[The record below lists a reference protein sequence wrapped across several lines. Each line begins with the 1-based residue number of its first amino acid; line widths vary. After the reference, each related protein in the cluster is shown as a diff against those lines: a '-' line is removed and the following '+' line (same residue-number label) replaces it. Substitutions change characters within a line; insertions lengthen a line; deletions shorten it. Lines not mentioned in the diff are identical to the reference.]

1 MNMHSD
7 FSEWFR
13 AAGMEPHADEL
24 QKRWVGVDAFE
35 VDSEEVVSLVEI
47 FFGFFDGQDSFLA
60 ELRKVFQ
67 DADASFRMRDNDR
80 ELSVLAGAILVAVME
95 EGSTELGDLTAL
107 ALVACAAQNLRATP
121 CVPDIPE
128 RAAKHLARRTVSRG
142 ELDPDEESTADENQL
157 QVNQLQRNLDV
168 VREETNVLWWVFGES
183 SRDTNER
190 WSEYAVPQVTLM
202 AGKELA
208 NLTRIAPGPA
218 SASALLDRVIKFSK
232 AKPPAQIAVKDAIAD
247 VPLDWRQ
254 KYLKDNYDDAL
265 ANLCPVSHGIKLSVD
280 LAEGNAW
287 VPALASSIKVQR
299 EAKIAPHLLG
309 YQVYIECLLASMLS
323 KLK

>member
-1 MNMHSD
+1 
-7 FSEWFR
+7 
-13 AAGMEPHADEL
+13 MELHADEL
-24 QKRWVGVDAFE
+24 QKRWAGVDAFE
-35 VDSEEVVSLVEI
+35 VGRDEVVSLVEI
-47 FFGFFDGQDSFLA
+47 FFGFFAGKDAFLA
-60 ELRKVFQ
+60 SFRKVFQ

-80 ELSVLAGAILVAVME
+80 ELSVLAGAVLVTVME
-95 EGSTELGDLTAL
+95 EGSMELGDLTAL
-107 ALVACAAQNLRATP
+107 ALVGCAAQNLRAAP
-121 CVPDIPE
+121 CVLNIPE

-142 ELDPDEESTADENQL
+142 KLDPDEESAADENQL

-168 VREETNVLWWVFGES
+168 FGEETNVLWWVFGES

-190 WSEYAVPQVTLM
+190 WSEYAVPQATLM

-218 SASALLDRVIKFSK
+218 AASALLDRVIKYSK
-232 AKPPAQIAVKDAIAD
+232 AKPPAQVAVKDAIAG

-254 KYLKDNYDDAL
+254 KYLKDHYHDAL

-287 VPALASSIKVQR
+287 VPALATSTKVQR
-299 EAKIAPHLLG
+299 EGKIAPHLLA
-309 YQVYIECLLASMLS
+309 YQVFIECLLASLWS

>member
-47 FFGFFDGQDSFLA
+47 FFGFFGGQDTFLA
-60 ELRKVFQ
+60 GFRKVFQ

-80 ELSVLAGAILVAVME
+80 ELSVLAGAVLVTVME
-95 EGSTELGDLTAL
+95 EGSLELGDLTAL
-107 ALVACAAQNLRATP
+107 ALVACAAQNLRAAP

-142 ELDPDEESTADENQL
+142 KLDPDEESTADENQL

-168 VREETNVLWWVFGES
+168 IGEETNLLWWVFGES

-190 WSEYAVPQVTLM
+190 WSEYAVPRATLM

-218 SASALLDRVIKFSK
+218 SASALLDRVIKYSK
-232 AKPPAQIAVKDAIAD
+232 AKPPAQIAVKDAIAG

-254 KYLKDNYDDAL
+254 KYLKDHYQDAL
-265 ANLCPVSHGIKLSVD
+265 AKLCPVSHGIKLSVD
-280 LAEGNAW
+280 LAKGNAW
-287 VPALASSIKVQR
+287 VPALATSTKVQR

-309 YQVYIECLLASMLS
+309 YQVYIECLLASLLS